1 MELEGSHE
9 KPYTFYGDG
18 SGLTGTAPSRVIVSG
33 ATTSIVNS
41 GIGNTDI
48 TGFKSY
54 MLMRVGLSTAGWFR
68 LYTDSASRAN
78 DTNRSV
84 GEDPLPG
91 SGVIAEVVATVLLD
105 NTYNGEIIEVTGPE
119 LITFKEIVNIISKT
133 SNRRLNF
140 YDITLEQYIKG
151 MKQMQIPDDVV
162 WLIEYLFSHVLTNP
176 KNQLVVNDIERV
188 LGRKAKTFLEKIN

>member
-1 MELEGSHE
+1 MADQKFGVKQLNLIGASGT
-9 KPYTFYGDG
+9 PVITSPNTLNINATNVAISTDMTIGGTVNSNITVGTGYTFYGDG

-78 DTNRSV
+78 DTTRSV

-91 SGVIAEVVATVLLD
+91 SGVIAEVVATGLST
-105 NTYNGEIIEVTGPE
+105 NH
-119 LITFKEIVNIISKT
+119 IISPFVPGGNLDDPASTTMYVAITNT
-133 SNRRLNF
+133 SGTTQS
-140 YDITLEQYIKG
+140 ITANLTILQLE
-151 MKQMQIPDDVV
+151 D
-162 WLIEYLFSHVLTNP
+162 
-176 KNQLVVNDIERV
+176 
-188 LGRKAKTFLEKIN
+188 

>member
-1 MELEGSHE
+1 MADKKFGVKQLNLIGASGT
-9 KPYTFYGDG
+9 PVITSPNTLNINATNVAISTDMTIGGTVNSNITVGTGYTFYGDG

-91 SGVIAEVVATVLLD
+91 SGVIAEVVATGLST
-105 NTYNGEIIEVTGPE
+105 NH
-119 LITFKEIVNIISKT
+119 IISPFMP
-133 SNRRLNF
+133 RRKL
-140 YDITLEQYIKG
+140 
-151 MKQMQIPDDVV
+151 
-162 WLIEYLFSHVLTNP
+162 
-176 KNQLVVNDIERV
+176 R
-188 LGRKAKTFLEKIN
+188 

>member
-1 MELEGSHE
+1 MADKKFGVKQLNLIGASGT
-9 KPYTFYGDG
+9 PVITSPNTLNINATNVAISTDMTIGGTVNSNITVGTGYTFYGDG
-18 SGLTGTAPSRVIVSG
+18 SGLTGTAPSRGIVSG

-91 SGVIAEVVATVLLD
+91 SGVIAEVVATGLST
-105 NTYNGEIIEVTGPE
+105 NH
-119 LITFKEIVNIISKT
+119 IISPFVPGGNLDDPASTTMYVAITNT
-133 SNRRLNF
+133 SGTTQS
-140 YDITLEQYIKG
+140 ITANLTILQLE
-151 MKQMQIPDDVV
+151 D
-162 WLIEYLFSHVLTNP
+162 
-176 KNQLVVNDIERV
+176 
-188 LGRKAKTFLEKIN
+188 

>member
-1 MELEGSHE
+1 MADKKFGVKQLNLIGASGT
-9 KPYTFYGDG
+9 PVITSPNTLNINATNVAISTDMTIGGTVNSNITVGTGYTFYGDG
-18 SGLTGTAPSRVIVSG
+18 SGLTGTAPSGVIVSG

-78 DTNRSV
+78 DTTRSV

-91 SGVIAEVVATVLLD
+91 SGVIAEVVATGLST
-105 NTYNGEIIEVTGPE
+105 NH
-119 LITFKEIVNIISKT
+119 IISPFVPGGNLDDPASTTMYVAITNT
-133 SNRRLNF
+133 SGTTQS
-140 YDITLEQYIKG
+140 ITANLTILQLE
-151 MKQMQIPDDVV
+151 D
-162 WLIEYLFSHVLTNP
+162 
-176 KNQLVVNDIERV
+176 
-188 LGRKAKTFLEKIN
+188 

>member
-1 MELEGSHE
+1 MADKKFGVKQLNLIGASGT
-9 KPYTFYGDG
+9 PVITSPNTLNINATNVAISTDMTIGGTVNSNITVGTGYTFYGDG

-54 MLMRVGLSTAGWFR
+54 MLMRVGLSTAGGFR

-91 SGVIAEVVATVLLD
+91 SGVIAEVVATGLST
-105 NTYNGEIIEVTGPE
+105 NH
-119 LITFKEIVNIISKT
+119 IISPFVPGGNLDDPASTTMYVAITNT
-133 SNRRLNF
+133 SGTTQS
-140 YDITLEQYIKG
+140 ITANLTILQLE
-151 MKQMQIPDDVV
+151 D
-162 WLIEYLFSHVLTNP
+162 
-176 KNQLVVNDIERV
+176 
-188 LGRKAKTFLEKIN
+188 

>member
-1 MELEGSHE
+1 MADKKFGVKQLNLIGASGT
-9 KPYTFYGDG
+9 PVITSPNTLNINATNVAISTDMTIGGTVNSNITVGTGYTFYGDG

-33 ATTSIVNS
+33 ATTSIVNR

-91 SGVIAEVVATVLLD
+91 SGVIAEVVATGLST
-105 NTYNGEIIEVTGPE
+105 NH
-119 LITFKEIVNIISKT
+119 IISPFVPGGNLDDPASTTMYVAITNT
-133 SNRRLNF
+133 SGTTQS
-140 YDITLEQYIKG
+140 ITANLTILQLE
-151 MKQMQIPDDVV
+151 D
-162 WLIEYLFSHVLTNP
+162 
-176 KNQLVVNDIERV
+176 
-188 LGRKAKTFLEKIN
+188 

>member
-1 MELEGSHE
+1 MADKKFGVKQLNLIGASGT
-9 KPYTFYGDG
+9 PVITSPNTLNINATNVAISTDMTIGGTVNSNSTVGTGYTFYGDG

-78 DTNRSV
+78 DTTRSV

-91 SGVIAEVVATVLLD
+91 SGVIAEVVATGLST
-105 NTYNGEIIEVTGPE
+105 NH
-119 LITFKEIVNIISKT
+119 IISPFVPGGNLDDPASTTMYVAITNT
-133 SNRRLNF
+133 SGTTQS
-140 YDITLEQYIKG
+140 ITANLTILQLE
-151 MKQMQIPDDVV
+151 D
-162 WLIEYLFSHVLTNP
+162 
-176 KNQLVVNDIERV
+176 
-188 LGRKAKTFLEKIN
+188 

>member
-1 MELEGSHE
+1 MADKKFGVKQLNLIGASGT
-9 KPYTFYGDG
+9 PVITSPNTLNINATNVAISTDMTIGGTVNSNITVGTGYTFYGDG

-54 MLMRVGLSTAGWFR
+54 LLMRVGLSTAGWFR

-91 SGVIAEVVATVLLD
+91 SGVIAEVVATGLST
-105 NTYNGEIIEVTGPE
+105 NH
-119 LITFKEIVNIISKT
+119 IISPFVPGGNLDDPASTTMYVAITNT
-133 SNRRLNF
+133 SGTTQS
-140 YDITLEQYIKG
+140 ITANLTILQLE
-151 MKQMQIPDDVV
+151 D
-162 WLIEYLFSHVLTNP
+162 
-176 KNQLVVNDIERV
+176 
-188 LGRKAKTFLEKIN
+188 

>member
-1 MELEGSHE
+1 MADKKFGVKQLNLIGASGT
-9 KPYTFYGDG
+9 PVITSPNTLNINATNVAISTDMTIGGTVNSNITVGTGYTFYGDG

-91 SGVIAEVVATVLLD
+91 SGVIAEVVATGLST
-105 NTYNGEIIEVTGPE
+105 NH
-119 LITFKEIVNIISKT
+119 IISPFVPGGNLDDPASTTMYVAITNT
-133 SNRRLNF
+133 SETTQS
-140 YDITLEQYIKG
+140 ITANLTILQLE
-151 MKQMQIPDDVV
+151 D
-162 WLIEYLFSHVLTNP
+162 
-176 KNQLVVNDIERV
+176 
-188 LGRKAKTFLEKIN
+188 

>member
-1 MELEGSHE
+1 MADKKFGVKQLNLIGASGT
-9 KPYTFYGDG
+9 PVITSPNTLNINATNVAISTDMTIGGTVNSNITVGTGYTFYGDG

-78 DTNRSV
+78 DTTRSV

-91 SGVIAEVVATVLLD
+91 SGVIAEVVATGLST
-105 NTYNGEIIEVTGPE
+105 NH
-119 LITFKEIVNIISKT
+119 IISPFVPGGNLDDPASTTMYVAITNT
-133 SNRRLNF
+133 SGTTQS
-140 YDITLEQYIKG
+140 ITANLTILQLE
-151 MKQMQIPDDVV
+151 D
-162 WLIEYLFSHVLTNP
+162 
-176 KNQLVVNDIERV
+176 
-188 LGRKAKTFLEKIN
+188 

>member
-1 MELEGSHE
+1 MADKKFGVKQLNLIGASGTHVITS
-9 KPYTFYGDG
+9 PNTLNINATNVAISTDMTIGGTVNSNITVGTGYTFYGDG

-91 SGVIAEVVATVLLD
+91 SGVIAEVVATGLST
-105 NTYNGEIIEVTGPE
+105 NH
-119 LITFKEIVNIISKT
+119 IISPFVPGGNLDDPASTTMYVAITNT
-133 SNRRLNF
+133 SGTTQS
-140 YDITLEQYIKG
+140 ITANLTILQLE
-151 MKQMQIPDDVV
+151 D
-162 WLIEYLFSHVLTNP
+162 
-176 KNQLVVNDIERV
+176 
-188 LGRKAKTFLEKIN
+188 

>member
-1 MELEGSHE
+1 MADKKFGVKQLNLIGASGT
-9 KPYTFYGDG
+9 PVITSPNTLNINATNVAISTDMTIGGTVNSNITVGTGYTFYGDG

-78 DTNRSV
+78 DTTRSV

-91 SGVIAEVVATVLLD
+91 SGVIAEVVATGLST
-105 NTYNGEIIEVTGPE
+105 NH
-119 LITFKEIVNIISKT
+119 IISPFVPGGNLDDPASTTMYVAITYT
-133 SNRRLNF
+133 SGTTQS
-140 YDITLEQYIKG
+140 ITANLTILQLE
-151 MKQMQIPDDVV
+151 D
-162 WLIEYLFSHVLTNP
+162 
-176 KNQLVVNDIERV
+176 
-188 LGRKAKTFLEKIN
+188 

>member
-1 MELEGSHE
+1 MADKKFGVKQLNLIGASGT
-9 KPYTFYGDG
+9 PVITSPNTLNINATNVAISTDMTIGGTVNSNITVGTGYTFYGDG

-91 SGVIAEVVATVLLD
+91 SGVIAEVVQ
-105 NTYNGEIIEVTGPE
+105 TG
-119 LITFKEIVNIISKT
+119 LSTNHIISPFVPGGNLDDPASTTMYVAITNT
-133 SNRRLNF
+133 SGTTQS
-140 YDITLEQYIKG
+140 ITANLTILQLE
-151 MKQMQIPDDVV
+151 D
-162 WLIEYLFSHVLTNP
+162 
-176 KNQLVVNDIERV
+176 
-188 LGRKAKTFLEKIN
+188 

>member
-1 MELEGSHE
+1 MADKKFGVKQLNLIGASGT
-9 KPYTFYGDG
+9 PVITSPNTLNINATNVAISTDMTIGGTVNSNITVGTGYTFYGDG

-54 MLMRVGLSTAGWFR
+54 LLMRVGLSTAGWFR

-78 DTNRSV
+78 DTTRSV

-91 SGVIAEVVATVLLD
+91 SGVIAEVVATGLST
-105 NTYNGEIIEVTGPE
+105 NH
-119 LITFKEIVNIISKT
+119 IISPFVPGGNLDDPASTTMYVAITNT
-133 SNRRLNF
+133 SGTTQS
-140 YDITLEQYIKG
+140 ITANLTILQLE
-151 MKQMQIPDDVV
+151 D
-162 WLIEYLFSHVLTNP
+162 
-176 KNQLVVNDIERV
+176 
-188 LGRKAKTFLEKIN
+188 

>member
-1 MELEGSHE
+1 MADKKFGVKQLNLIGASGT
-9 KPYTFYGDG
+9 PVITSPNTLNINATNVAISTDMTIGGTVNSNITVGTGYTFYGDG

-91 SGVIAEVVATVLLD
+91 RGVIAEVVATGLST
-105 NTYNGEIIEVTGPE
+105 NH
-119 LITFKEIVNIISKT
+119 IISPFVPGGNLDDPASTTMYVAITNT
-133 SNRRLNF
+133 SGTTQS
-140 YDITLEQYIKG
+140 ITANLTILQLE
-151 MKQMQIPDDVV
+151 D
-162 WLIEYLFSHVLTNP
+162 
-176 KNQLVVNDIERV
+176 
-188 LGRKAKTFLEKIN
+188 

>member
-1 MELEGSHE
+1 MADKKFGVKQLNLIGASGT
-9 KPYTFYGDG
+9 PVITSPNTLNINATNVAISTDMTIGGTVNSNITVGTGYTFYGDG

-78 DTNRSV
+78 DTTISV

-91 SGVIAEVVATVLLD
+91 SGVIAEVVATGLST
-105 NTYNGEIIEVTGPE
+105 NH
-119 LITFKEIVNIISKT
+119 IISPFVPGGNLDDPASTTMYVAITNT
-133 SNRRLNF
+133 SGTTQS
-140 YDITLEQYIKG
+140 ITANLTILQLE
-151 MKQMQIPDDVV
+151 D
-162 WLIEYLFSHVLTNP
+162 
-176 KNQLVVNDIERV
+176 
-188 LGRKAKTFLEKIN
+188 

>member
-1 MELEGSHE
+1 MADKKFGVKQLNLIGASGT
-9 KPYTFYGDG
+9 PVITSPNTLNINATNVAISTDMTIGGTVNSNITVGTGYTFYGDG

-78 DTNRSV
+78 DTTRSV
-84 GEDPLPG
+84 GEDALPG
-91 SGVIAEVVATVLLD
+91 SGVIAEVVATGLST
-105 NTYNGEIIEVTGPE
+105 NH
-119 LITFKEIVNIISKT
+119 IISPFVPGGNLDDPASTTMYVAITNT
-133 SNRRLNF
+133 SGTTQS
-140 YDITLEQYIKG
+140 ITANLTILQLE
-151 MKQMQIPDDVV
+151 D
-162 WLIEYLFSHVLTNP
+162 
-176 KNQLVVNDIERV
+176 
-188 LGRKAKTFLEKIN
+188 

>member
-1 MELEGSHE
+1 MADKKFGVKQLNLIGASGA
-9 KPYTFYGDG
+9 PVIPSPPTLNINATNVAISTDMTIGGTVNSNITVGTGYTFYGDG

-91 SGVIAEVVATVLLD
+91 SGVIAEVVATGLST
-105 NTYNGEIIEVTGPE
+105 NH
-119 LITFKEIVNIISKT
+119 IISPFVPGGNLDDPASTTMYVAITNT
-133 SNRRLNF
+133 SGTTQS
-140 YDITLEQYIKG
+140 ITANLTILQLE
-151 MKQMQIPDDVV
+151 D
-162 WLIEYLFSHVLTNP
+162 
-176 KNQLVVNDIERV
+176 
-188 LGRKAKTFLEKIN
+188 

>member
-1 MELEGSHE
+1 MADKKFGVKQLNLIGASGT
-9 KPYTFYGDG
+9 PVITSPNTLNINATNVAISTDMTIGGTVNSNITVGTGYTFYGDG

-68 LYTDSASRAN
+68 IYTDSASRAN

-91 SGVIAEVVATVLLD
+91 SGVIAEVVATGLST
-105 NTYNGEIIEVTGPE
+105 NH
-119 LITFKEIVNIISKT
+119 IISPFVPGGNLDDPASTTMYVAITNT
-133 SNRRLNF
+133 SGTTQS
-140 YDITLEQYIKG
+140 ITANLTILQLE
-151 MKQMQIPDDVV
+151 D
-162 WLIEYLFSHVLTNP
+162 
-176 KNQLVVNDIERV
+176 
-188 LGRKAKTFLEKIN
+188 

>member
-1 MELEGSHE
+1 MADKKFGVKQLNLIGASGT
-9 KPYTFYGDG
+9 PVITSPNTLNINATNVAISTDMTIGGTVNSNITVGTGYTFYGDG

-78 DTNRSV
+78 DTTRSV

-91 SGVIAEVVATVLLD
+91 SGVIAEVVS
-105 NTYNGEIIEVTGPE
+105 TG
-119 LITFKEIVNIISKT
+119 LSTNHIISPFVPGGNLDDPASTTMYVAITNT
-133 SNRRLNF
+133 SGTTQS
-140 YDITLEQYIKG
+140 ITANLTILQLE
-151 MKQMQIPDDVV
+151 D
-162 WLIEYLFSHVLTNP
+162 
-176 KNQLVVNDIERV
+176 
-188 LGRKAKTFLEKIN
+188 

>member
-1 MELEGSHE
+1 MNINATNVAISTDMTIGGTVNSNITVGTG
-9 KPYTFYGDG
+9 YTFYGDG

-91 SGVIAEVVATVLLD
+91 SGVIAEVVATGLST
-105 NTYNGEIIEVTGPE
+105 NH
-119 LITFKEIVNIISKT
+119 IISPFVPGGNLDDPASTTMYVAITNT
-133 SNRRLNF
+133 SGTTQSTVSYTHL
-140 YDITLEQYIKG
+140 TL
-151 MKQMQIPDDVV
+151 P
-162 WLIEYLFSHVLTNP
+162 TND
-176 KNQLVVNDIERV
+176 QV
-188 LGRKAKTFLEKIN
+188 

>member
-1 MELEGSHE
+1 MADKKFGVKQLNLIGASGT
-9 KPYTFYGDG
+9 PVITSPNTLNINATNVAISTDMTIGGTVNSNITVGTGYTFYGDG

-33 ATTSIVNS
+33 ATTSIINS

-78 DTNRSV
+78 DTTRSV

-91 SGVIAEVVATVLLD
+91 SGVIAEVVATGLST
-105 NTYNGEIIEVTGPE
+105 NH
-119 LITFKEIVNIISKT
+119 IISPFVPGGNLDDPASTTMYVAITNT
-133 SNRRLNF
+133 SGTTQS
-140 YDITLEQYIKG
+140 ITANLTILQLE
-151 MKQMQIPDDVV
+151 D
-162 WLIEYLFSHVLTNP
+162 
-176 KNQLVVNDIERV
+176 
-188 LGRKAKTFLEKIN
+188 

>member
-1 MELEGSHE
+1 MADKKFGVKQLNLIGASGT
-9 KPYTFYGDG
+9 PVITSPNTLNINATNVAISTDMTIGGTVNSNITVGTGYTFYGDG

-33 ATTSIVNS
+33 ATTSIINS

-91 SGVIAEVVATVLLD
+91 SGVIAEVVATGLST
-105 NTYNGEIIEVTGPE
+105 NH
-119 LITFKEIVNIISKT
+119 IISPFVPGGNLDDPASTTMYVAITNT
-133 SNRRLNF
+133 SGTTQS
-140 YDITLEQYIKG
+140 ITANLTILQLE
-151 MKQMQIPDDVV
+151 D
-162 WLIEYLFSHVLTNP
+162 
-176 KNQLVVNDIERV
+176 
-188 LGRKAKTFLEKIN
+188 

>member
-1 MELEGSHE
+1 MADKKFGVKQLNLIGASGT
-9 KPYTFYGDG
+9 PVITSPNTLNINATNVAISTDMTIGGTVNSNITVGTGYTFYGDG

-78 DTNRSV
+78 DTTRSV
-84 GEDPLPG
+84 GEAPLPG
-91 SGVIAEVVATVLLD
+91 SGVIAEVVATGLST
-105 NTYNGEIIEVTGPE
+105 NH
-119 LITFKEIVNIISKT
+119 IISPFVPGGNLDDPASTTMYVAITNT
-133 SNRRLNF
+133 SGTTQS
-140 YDITLEQYIKG
+140 ITANLTILQLE
-151 MKQMQIPDDVV
+151 D
-162 WLIEYLFSHVLTNP
+162 
-176 KNQLVVNDIERV
+176 
-188 LGRKAKTFLEKIN
+188 

>member
-1 MELEGSHE
+1 MADKKFGVKQLNLIGASGT
-9 KPYTFYGDG
+9 PVITSPNTLNINATNVAISTDMTIGGTVNSNITVGPGYTFYGDG

-78 DTNRSV
+78 DTTRSV

-91 SGVIAEVVATVLLD
+91 SGVIAEVVATGLST
-105 NTYNGEIIEVTGPE
+105 NH
-119 LITFKEIVNIISKT
+119 IISPFVPGGNLDDPASTTMYVAITNT
-133 SNRRLNF
+133 SGTTQS
-140 YDITLEQYIKG
+140 ITANLTILQLE
-151 MKQMQIPDDVV
+151 D
-162 WLIEYLFSHVLTNP
+162 
-176 KNQLVVNDIERV
+176 
-188 LGRKAKTFLEKIN
+188 

>member
-1 MELEGSHE
+1 MADKKFGVKQLNLIGASGT
-9 KPYTFYGDG
+9 PVITSPNTLNINATNVAISTDMTIGGTVNSNITFGTGYTFYGDG

-78 DTNRSV
+78 DTTRSV

-91 SGVIAEVVATVLLD
+91 SGVIAEVVATGLST
-105 NTYNGEIIEVTGPE
+105 NH
-119 LITFKEIVNIISKT
+119 IISPFVPGGNLDDPASTTMYVAITNT
-133 SNRRLNF
+133 SGTTQS
-140 YDITLEQYIKG
+140 ITANLTILQLE
-151 MKQMQIPDDVV
+151 D
-162 WLIEYLFSHVLTNP
+162 
-176 KNQLVVNDIERV
+176 
-188 LGRKAKTFLEKIN
+188 

>member
-1 MELEGSHE
+1 MADKKFGVKQLNLIGASGT
-9 KPYTFYGDG
+9 PVITSPNTLNINATNVAISTDMTIGGTVNSNITVGTGYTFYGDG

-84 GEDPLPG
+84 GDDPLPG
-91 SGVIAEVVATVLLD
+91 RGVIAEVVATGLST
-105 NTYNGEIIEVTGPE
+105 NH
-119 LITFKEIVNIISKT
+119 IISPFVPGGNLDDPASTTMYVAITNT
-133 SNRRLNF
+133 SGTTQS
-140 YDITLEQYIKG
+140 ITANLTILQLE
-151 MKQMQIPDDVV
+151 D
-162 WLIEYLFSHVLTNP
+162 
-176 KNQLVVNDIERV
+176 
-188 LGRKAKTFLEKIN
+188 

>member
-1 MELEGSHE
+1 MADKKFGVKQLNLIGASGT
-9 KPYTFYGDG
+9 PVITSPNTLNINATNVAISTDMTIGGTVNSNITVGTGYTFYGDG

-91 SGVIAEVVATVLLD
+91 SGVIAEVVATGLST
-105 NTYNGEIIEVTGPE
+105 NHIISPFVTGGNLDDPASTTMYVA
-119 LITFKEIVNIISKT
+119 ITNT
-133 SNRRLNF
+133 SGTTQS
-140 YDITLEQYIKG
+140 ITANLTILQLE
-151 MKQMQIPDDVV
+151 D
-162 WLIEYLFSHVLTNP
+162 
-176 KNQLVVNDIERV
+176 
-188 LGRKAKTFLEKIN
+188 

>member
-1 MELEGSHE
+1 MADKKFGVKQLNLIGASGT
-9 KPYTFYGDG
+9 PVITSPNTLNINATNVAISTDMTIGGTVNSNITVGTGYTFYGDG

-78 DTNRSV
+78 DTTRSV

-91 SGVIAEVVATVLLD
+91 SGVIAEVVATGLST
-105 NTYNGEIIEVTGPE
+105 NH
-119 LITFKEIVNIISKT
+119 IISPFVPGGNLDDPASTTMYVAMTNT
-133 SNRRLNF
+133 SGTTQS
-140 YDITLEQYIKG
+140 ITANLTILQLE
-151 MKQMQIPDDVV
+151 D
-162 WLIEYLFSHVLTNP
+162 
-176 KNQLVVNDIERV
+176 
-188 LGRKAKTFLEKIN
+188 

>member
-1 MELEGSHE
+1 MADKKFGVKQLNLIGASGT
-9 KPYTFYGDG
+9 PVITSPNTLNINATNVAISTDMTIGGTVNSNITVGTGYTFYGDG
-18 SGLTGTAPSRVIVSG
+18 SGLTGTAPSRVVVSG

-91 SGVIAEVVATVLLD
+91 SGVIAEVVATGLST
-105 NTYNGEIIEVTGPE
+105 NH
-119 LITFKEIVNIISKT
+119 IISPFVPGGNLDDPASTTMYVAITNT
-133 SNRRLNF
+133 SGTTQS
-140 YDITLEQYIKG
+140 ITANLTILQLE
-151 MKQMQIPDDVV
+151 D
-162 WLIEYLFSHVLTNP
+162 
-176 KNQLVVNDIERV
+176 
-188 LGRKAKTFLEKIN
+188 

>member
-1 MELEGSHE
+1 MADKKFGVKQLNLIGASGT
-9 KPYTFYGDG
+9 PVITSPNTLNINATNVAISTDMTIGGTVNSNITVGTGYTFYGDG
-18 SGLTGTAPSRVIVSG
+18 SGLTGTAPSRVTVSG

-78 DTNRSV
+78 DTTRSV

-91 SGVIAEVVATVLLD
+91 SGVIAEVVATGLST
-105 NTYNGEIIEVTGPE
+105 NH
-119 LITFKEIVNIISKT
+119 IISPFVPGGNLDDPASTTMYVAITNT
-133 SNRRLNF
+133 SGTTQS
-140 YDITLEQYIKG
+140 ITANLTILQLE
-151 MKQMQIPDDVV
+151 D
-162 WLIEYLFSHVLTNP
+162 
-176 KNQLVVNDIERV
+176 
-188 LGRKAKTFLEKIN
+188 

>member
-1 MELEGSHE
+1 MADKKFGVKQLNLIGASGT
-9 KPYTFYGDG
+9 PVITSPNTLNINATNVAISTDLTIGGTVNSNITVGTGYTFYGDG

-78 DTNRSV
+78 DTTRSV

-91 SGVIAEVVATVLLD
+91 SGVIAEVVATGLST
-105 NTYNGEIIEVTGPE
+105 NH
-119 LITFKEIVNIISKT
+119 IISPFVPGGNLDDPASTTMYVAITNT
-133 SNRRLNF
+133 SGTTQS
-140 YDITLEQYIKG
+140 ITANLTILQLE
-151 MKQMQIPDDVV
+151 D
-162 WLIEYLFSHVLTNP
+162 
-176 KNQLVVNDIERV
+176 
-188 LGRKAKTFLEKIN
+188 